1 MFEQPGPDSI
11 FVSAM
16 HVSKNQVNPL
26 TPKSDQ
32 HQISPC
38 NISALLNRVV
48 MRIMDMIT
56 QMNLLDIL
64 STSPHYFCRK

>member
-1 MFEQPGPDSI
+1 MR
-11 FVSAM
+11 
-16 HVSKNQVNPL
+16 VSKNQVNPL

-38 NISALLNRVV
+38 NISALLNRLV

-56 QMNLLDIL
+56 Q
-64 STSPHYFCRK
+64 YEFA

>member
-16 HVSKNQVNPL
+16 RVSKNQVNPL
-26 TPKSDQ
+26 TPNSDQ

-38 NISALLNRVV
+38 NISALLNSFSLLAHLVRALHLHLKARV
-48 MRIMDMIT
+48 
-56 QMNLLDIL
+56 Q
-64 STSPHYFCRK
+64 YA